1 MKPGYP
7 GGVVFSAPSTTIQ
20 EPPVPPARHHYDPV
34 SPAVTSSQSGNFLP
48 ASLLVLRVMMME
60 TKYLALQTTVTVR
73 RAWPVPTTPSS
84 PSTTTTSCPPPTTTT
99 PSLSRTTL
107 PCPQWRPLP
116 VTPPGLRTWSTSL
129 PRLPGPAGTQTTS
142 RHLLQPSPL
151 QWRLSW
157 LSQVSE
163 AAEQSIPYTSLNCFN
178 QRTMRAQQPET

>member
-1 MKPGYP
+1 
-7 GGVVFSAPSTTIQ
+7 
-20 EPPVPPARHHYDPV
+20 
-34 SPAVTSSQSGNFLP
+34 
-48 ASLLVLRVMMME
+48 ME

-84 PSTTTTSCPPPTTTT
+84 PSTTTTCCPPPTTTT

-107 PCPQWRPLP
+107 PCPQWRPRP

-129 PRLPGPAGTQTTS
+129 PRLPGPAGTPTTS
-142 RHLLQPSPL
+142 RHLLQHSPL

-163 AAEQSIPYTSLNCFN
+163 ASRFRTIHPLHFPQLFQSEDYESSTKYSAARDLDESISRQKKVEDEDSGGRQENTPEKKDSANSTAKE
-178 QRTMRAQQPET
+178 RTIVALKWTLLFI